1 MNRRKPGFLAAVF
14 VLVFAAGTGSAVAQY
29 TAMGIPTEEA
39 GAATHDRPGLA
50 KKVTIQQHLEQQI
63 PLDLKFRDSSGRVVT
78 LGQYFGKKPVILTPV
93 YYSCPMLCNVVLDG
107 LVSSI
112 RDLRFDLGKEYEI
125 VTFSFDP
132 KDTIAAA
139 ADKKDMLVK
148 RYGRSGGAEGW
159 HFLVSDQATIAKLTD
174 AIGFRYAYDEKVGQF
189 AHGAMIAVL
198 TPEGK
203 IARYFFGI
211 QFPPRDLRFAL
222 IEASKHKIGTVTD
235 EILLLCYHYDP
246 ATGKYSRV
254 AMNFVRLG
262 GLATVA
268 GLGGFIFIMIRRE
281 RRQALEAGRKR

>member
-1 MNRRKPGFLAAVF
+1 MTRRRQSLYTALA
-14 VLVFAAGTGSAVAQY
+14 VLLVAMGASPLFAQY

-50 KKVTIQQHLEQQI
+50 KDIAVQQHLNQQI
-63 PLDLKFRDSSGRVVT
+63 PLDLKFRDSSGKVVT
-78 LGQYFGKKPVILTPV
+78 LRQYFGKKPVILTPV

-107 LVSSI
+107 LVASI
-112 RDLRFDLGKEYEI
+112 RDLLVDLGNEYEI

-132 KDTIAAA
+132 KDTVAAA
-139 ADKKDMLVK
+139 AEKKDMLVK
-148 RYGRSGGAEGW
+148 HYGRSGAAEGW
-159 HFLVSDQATIAKLTD
+159 HFLVSDQATITKLTD
-174 AIGFRYAYDEKVGQF
+174 AIGFRYRYDEKIGQF

-222 IEASKHKIGTVTD
+222 VEASQHKIGTVTD

-281 RRQALEAGRKR
+281 RRQELEAGRNR